1 MIKVAYQCA
10 WCSKVTGSSV
20 FQSDETDDVII
31 SHTICRRCKK
41 TLLEQTSH
49 LLSKKVIRNETDTKG
64 ERP

>member
-1 MIKVAYQCA
+1 MMKVTYQCA
-10 WCSKVTGSSV
+10 WCSKVIGSSI
-20 FQSDETDDVII
+20 FPSDETDNVI

-49 LLSKKVIRNETDTKG
+49 LLSKKAICNETDTKG